1 MQNSF
6 KAVKSWIRELKQYAD
21 ADIIL
26 AIAGNK
32 SDLEELREIQYKG
45 LNSVLFT
52 NVFII
57 ATDADWI
64 HCCLNLTV
72 AVICIIIINYYGV
85 RRKKVDP

>member
-1 MQNSF
+1 MIGLCVYSYWLAVQNSF

-57 ATDADWI
+57 ATDAD
-64 HCCLNLTV
+64 
-72 AVICIIIINYYGV
+72 
-85 RRKKVDP
+85 